1 MAIHISRRSFLR
13 YSALA
18 GTTVLTAGTPGSMLA
33 RGLSTSRRTVP
44 ADLAVVSGSNYYD
57 AAVRAVELMG
67 GMERFVQRGAR
78 VGLLVNSRYTKPG
91 TFVKPQI
98 TLAVIVM
105 CRQAGAAQIVSLED
119 TSARYWRGTTLS
131 REHRQFIDEIRS
143 PRAHRTVLIPEGVN
157 VRKADVVPDLLEC
170 DAYINMPIFKDHQG
184 IRLTGALKN
193 LMGAISDTSNQTFH
207 RGSRPTETGM
217 TTRSS
222 PSPSPM
228 QISYADPRSRSETR
242 PRFSCR
248 EDRSDRGRYGISA
261 PLSLRR
267 IRFCSTPA
275 ARRSWAFARR
285 MCSCCAALR
294 IMALARRTSRRS
306 RLSGSHCEADR
317 QICRVPRGGVDRAH
331 GSHRFGITGTA
342 CRAPH
347 RGRRVDPR

>member
-1 MAIHISRRSFLR
+1 MASHISRRSFLR

-18 GTTVLTAGTPGSMLA
+18 GTTVLTAGTPGGTLA
-33 RGLSTSRRTVP
+33 RALSTSRRTLP

-105 CRQAGAAQIVSLED
+105 CRQAGAARIVSLED

-131 REHRQFIDEIRS
+131 REHRQFLDEIRS

-170 DAYINMPIFKDHQG
+170 DVYINMPIFKDHQG

-207 RGSRPTETGM
+207 RGSDADRDRDDYAFLSQSIADANLLRRPTLSVGDATEILVQGGPFGPGPVRNYRTVVAS
-217 TTRSS
+217 T
-222 PSPSPM
+222 
-228 QISYADPRSRSETR
+228 DPVVLDACGAEILGIR
-242 PRFSCR
+242 P
-248 EDRSDRGRYGISA
+248 EDV
-261 PLSLRR
+261 LMLRR
-267 IRFCSTPA
+267 AQDHGVGTTNLNTLTVIRES
-275 ARRSWAFARR
+275 
-285 MCSCCAALR
+285 L
-294 IMALARRTSRRS
+294 
-306 RLSGSHCEADR
+306 
-317 QICRVPRGGVDRAH
+317 
-331 GSHRFGITGTA
+331 
-342 CRAPH
+342 
-347 RGRRVDPR
+347 